1 MGSTSKRANMSAAP
15 GRGVPRRQQ
24 TRQPTIVSTR
34 QRIIVV
40 DFDTPAEAAEWDELD
55 DVTALATLMTRPT
68 LRLARSS

>member
-1 MGSTSKRANMSAAP
+1 MSAAP

-40 DFDTPAEAAEWDELD
+40 TFDTPVEATEWDELD
-55 DVTALATLMTRPT
+55 DITALATLVAHPQ
-68 LRLARSS
+68 RLARSS